1 MQSSQQ
7 RTALVTGGAR
17 GIGAAIVSELRAR
30 GLRVLAPP
38 RAELDLEKTASIDA
52 YFHRAPGLAIDV
64 LVNNAGIN
72 SLHPIDEL
80 DGLAWQA
87 MLQINLAAPLRL
99 IQAVVPHMQQQKWG
113 RILNVSSIL
122 SLVARERR
130 SGYSMTKA
138 ALNALTRSAAVE
150 FGPDGVLVNALC
162 PGYVETA
169 LTRQNNTPAE
179 IAALAASIPLNRL
192 AQPDELARVAA
203 FLCSEENSYL
213 TGQMVVI
220 DGGFT
225 CK

>member
-1 MQSSQQ
+1 
-7 RTALVTGGAR
+7 
-17 GIGAAIVSELRAR
+17 
-30 GLRVLAPP
+30 
-38 RAELDLEKTASIDA
+38 
-52 YFHRAPGLAIDV
+52 
-64 LVNNAGIN
+64 
-72 SLHPIDEL
+72 
-80 DGLAWQA
+80 